1 MSKNIEL
8 LGKLPDNRPP
18 VKAVIFDFDG
28 TISTLRQGW
37 EEIMEPLMVEM
48 ITGNKP
54 ASEELVKAVR
64 DFINESTGIQT
75 IYQMEWL
82 ENEVRR
88 RKLNP
93 VVHDKWW
100 YKDEYNR
107 RLLDVV
113 NARIEKLD
121 RGELD
126 PGDYLIKGGR
136 ELLQALHSMK
146 LDLYIASGTDE
157 KDVVN
162 EVRVLGLLDYFTK
175 VAGAPE
181 RRADCSKE
189 AVIRMLMHER
199 GLQGAELLV
208 IGDGKVEIR
217 LGVEAGAITL
227 GVASDEIRR
236 EGVNPVKRERLIKA
250 GANAIVGDFT
260 CADEIIALLL

>member
-1 MSKNIEL
+1 MNGKLEL
-8 LGKLPDNRPP
+8 LRELPDNRPP
-18 VKAVIFDFDG
+18 IKAVIFDFDG

-37 EEIMEPLMVEM
+37 EEIMEPLMIEM
-48 ITGNKP
+48 ITGSQP
-54 ASEELVKAVR
+54 ASEELVKEVR
-64 DFINESTGIQT
+64 DYINESTGIQT

-88 RKLNP
+88 RGLNP

-107 RLLDVV
+107 RLLDIV
-113 NARIEKLD
+113 NTRIERLGRK
-121 RGELD
+121 ELD
-126 PGDYLIKGGR
+126 PDDYLIKGSR
-136 ELLQALHSMK
+136 EFLQVLHDMK
-146 LDLYIASGTDE
+146 LDLYVASGTDE
-157 KDVVN
+157 QDVVN
-162 EVRVLGLLDYFTK
+162 EVRVLGLLDFFTK

-189 AVIRMLMHER
+189 AVIRMLMEEK
-199 GLQGAELLV
+199 GLKGAELMV

-227 GVASDEIRR
+227 GLASDEVKR
-236 EGVNPVKRERLIKA
+236 EGVNPIKRERLIKA

-260 CADEIIALLL
+260 CASEIISMLF